1 MLVKT
6 LVKSKYRLNYFYV
19 ILDKLLAFDQVTSLK
34 SFNSYPLLLR
44 QKEKKKV
51 LTNPVNKALG
61 SLLIYHTN
69 LYPHLINIVL
79 PDRTK
84 LHKNRDFV
92 YGR

>member
-44 QKEKKKV
+44 QKEKK
-51 LTNPVNKALG
+51 
-61 SLLIYHTN
+61 S
-69 LYPHLINIVL
+69 PH
-79 PDRTK
+79 
-84 LHKNRDFV
+84 
-92 YGR
+92 